1 MPTYAEIISIG
12 DELLYGQ
19 TLDTNAH
26 WISAQLDLIGIKV
39 KRRVTIGDVKE
50 EILSAFKEAEERAD
64 VVLITGGLG
73 PTNDDLTKPLLAEYF
88 NVGYELNESALLE
101 ITELFN
107 KKGREL
113 TEPNRKQAELPANCT
128 KLTNS
133 MGTAPGMWF
142 DERNTIFVSMPGV
155 PYEMQDIMTAE
166 VLPRLSKRFSV
177 GVIIHKIIRTV
188 GIPESSLAELIKDW
202 EDALPNQLKLAY
214 LPSMGQVKLRITAIG
229 DNKEE
234 LNELV
239 KSHLESVLPLIEK
252 YVYGFDDDE
261 LEKVV
266 GETLLKH
273 NKSIAF
279 AESCTGGYLS
289 HMITSIPGSSSY
301 FKGSIVSYD
310 YDVKVNSLDVNLQEM
325 EEKGAVSE
333 EVVVQMA
340 QAVRQK
346 LNADVGLSISG
357 IAGPGGGTEEKPVGT
372 VWICY
377 SDKEKTIA
385 KKFNFTRDRVL
396 NIKFS
401 ALAALNMFRI
411 HFSSN

>member
-39 KRRVTIGDVKE
+39 KRRVTIGDVE
-50 EILSAFKEAEERAD
+50 DEILNALKEAEERAD
-64 VVLITGGLG
+64 VILITGGLG
-73 PTNDDLTKPLLAEYF
+73 PTNDDLTKPLLAKYF
-88 NVGYELNESALLE
+88 NVGYVLNESALQE
-101 ITELFN
+101 IKELFN
-107 KKGREL
+107 KRGREI

-155 PYEMQDIMTAE
+155 PYEMKDIMSAE
-166 VLPRLSKRFSV
+166 VLPRLSEKFSV
-177 GVIIHKIIRTV
+177 GVILHKIIRTV
-188 GIPESSLAELIKDW
+188 GIPESSLAELIQDW
-202 EDALPNQLKLAY
+202 EAALPNQLKLAY

-229 DNKEE
+229 DDKTQ
-234 LNELV
+234 LAKLINENV
-239 KSHLESVLPLIEK
+239 NTVLPLIQK

-289 HMITSIPGSSSY
+289 HMITSIPGSSAY

-310 YDVKVNSLDVNLQEM
+310 YDVKVNSLDVNLAEM

-340 QAVRQK
+340 TAVREK

>member
-39 KRRVTIGDVKE
+39 KRRVTIGDVE
-50 EILSAFKEAEERAD
+50 DEILNALKEAEERAD
-64 VVLITGGLG
+64 VILITGGLG
-73 PTNDDLTKPLLAEYF
+73 PTNDDLTKPLLAKYF
-88 NVGYELNESALLE
+88 NVGYVLNESALQE
-101 ITELFN
+101 IKELFN
-107 KKGREL
+107 KKGREI

-155 PYEMQDIMTAE
+155 PYEMKDIMSAE
-166 VLPRLSKRFSV
+166 VLPRLSEKFSV
-177 GVIIHKIIRTV
+177 GVILHKIIRTV
-188 GIPESSLAELIKDW
+188 GIPESSLAELIQDW
-202 EDALPNQLKLAY
+202 EAALPNQLKLAY

-229 DNKEE
+229 DDKTQ
-234 LNELV
+234 LAKLINENV
-239 KSHLESVLPLIEK
+239 NTVLPLIQK

-289 HMITSIPGSSSY
+289 HMITSIPGSSAY

-310 YDVKVNSLDVNLQEM
+310 YDVKVNSLDVNLAEM

-340 QAVRQK
+340 TAVREK

>member
-64 VVLITGGLG
+64 IVLITGGLG

-88 NVGYELNESALLE
+88 NVGYELNESALQE
-101 ITELFN
+101 ITDLFN

-128 KLTNS
+128 KLSNS

-155 PYEMQDIMTAE
+155 PYEMKDIMSAE
-166 VLPRLSKRFSV
+166 VLPRLSERFSV

-202 EDALPNQLKLAY
+202 EDALPKQLKLAY

-229 DNKEE
+229 DNKNE
-234 LNELV
+234 LNEMV
-239 KSHLESVLPLIEK
+239 QSHLESVLPLIEK

-266 GETLLKH
+266 GETLLKN

>member
-1 MPTYAEIISIG
+1 MPTIAEIISIG

-26 WISAQLDLIGIKV
+26 WISGQLDLIGIKV
-39 KRRVTIGDVKE
+39 KRRITIGDVE
-50 EILSAFKEAEERAD
+50 DEILTAFAEAEKRAD
-64 VVLITGGLG
+64 VVIITGGLG

-88 NVGYELNESALLE
+88 KVGFKLNESALQE
-101 ITELFN
+101 ITALFES
-107 KKGREL
+107 KGRAMS
-113 TEPNRKQAELPANCT
+113 EPNRKQAELPENCT
-128 KLTNS
+128 KLTNK

-155 PYEMQDIMTAE
+155 PYEMKEIMTSE
-166 VLPRLSKRFSV
+166 VLPRLSEKFLS

-188 GIPESSLAELIKDW
+188 GIPESTLAEKLTDW
-202 EDALPNQLKLAY
+202 EKNLPNPIKLAY
-214 LPSMGQVKLRITAIG
+214 LPSMGQVKLRLTAIG
-229 DNKEE
+229 EDK
-234 LNELV
+234 
-239 KSHLESVLPLIEK
+239 KALEGLAQQQVALAIPLIEK
-252 YVYGFDDDE
+252 YVYGYDADE

-266 GETLLKH
+266 GDMLLKS
-273 NKSIAF
+273 NMSIAF

-289 HMITSIPGSSSY
+289 HMITSIPGSSAY

-310 YDVKVNSLDVNLQEM
+310 YDVKVNSLQVNKAEM

-333 EVVVQMA
+333 EVVLQMA
-340 QAVRQK
+340 KAVRQH
-346 LNADVGLSISG
+346 LNADIGISISG

-372 VWICY
+372 VWIAY
-377 SDKEKTIA
+377 ADGEKAIA
-385 KKFNFTRDRVL
+385 KKFNFSKDRIL

-411 HFSSN
+411 NFSSN

>member
-39 KRRVTIGDVKE
+39 RRRVTIGDVKE

-64 VVLITGGLG
+64 IVLMTGGLG

-88 NVGYELNESALLE
+88 NVGYELNESALQE
-101 ITELFN
+101 ITDLFN

-155 PYEMQDIMTAE
+155 PYEMKDIMSAE
-166 VLPRLSKRFSV
+166 VLPRLSERFSV

-188 GIPESSLAELIKDW
+188 GIPESSLADLIKDW
-202 EDALPNQLKLAY
+202 EDALPKQLKLAY

-229 DNKEE
+229 DNKNE
-234 LNELV
+234 LNEMV
-239 KSHLESVLPLIEK
+239 QSQLESVLPLIEK

-261 LEKVV
+261 LEKAV
-266 GETLLKH
+266 GETLLKN

>member
-64 VVLITGGLG
+64 IVLMTGGLG

-88 NVGYELNESALLE
+88 NVGYELNESALQE
-101 ITELFN
+101 ITDLFN

-155 PYEMQDIMTAE
+155 PYEMKDIMSAE
-166 VLPRLSKRFSV
+166 VLPRLSERFSV

-188 GIPESSLAELIKDW
+188 GIPESSLADLIKDW
-202 EDALPNQLKLAY
+202 EDALPKQLKLAY

-229 DNKEE
+229 DNKNE
-234 LNELV
+234 LNEMV
-239 KSHLESVLPLIEK
+239 QSQLESVLPLIEK

-261 LEKVV
+261 LEKAV
-266 GETLLKH
+266 GETLLKN